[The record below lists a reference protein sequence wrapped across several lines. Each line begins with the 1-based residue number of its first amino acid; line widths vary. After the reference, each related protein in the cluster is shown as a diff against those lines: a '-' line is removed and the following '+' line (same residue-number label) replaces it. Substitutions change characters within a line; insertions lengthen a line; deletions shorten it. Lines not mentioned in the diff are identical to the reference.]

1 MCPATLILH
10 TEISQGLNS
19 LKLTLHQPFMSTQP
33 NITLNDGNV
42 IPQLGFGVWQ
52 VPNSDTAEVVGT
64 AISTG
69 YRSIDT
75 AAIYGNEV
83 GVGRAIAANS
93 LQRTELF
100 ITTKLWNDRHTTA
113 HRAFDESLKRLKLDY
128 LDLYLIHWPKPRQNA
143 YIEAWKALVKL
154 KEEGKTKSIGV
165 SNFTVSHLKRIVDAT
180 GVVPSVNQIELHPG
194 FQQKELTA
202 YHAEHGIITESWS
215 PLGQGTLLENASLK
229 SLAQKH
235 GKTPAQ
241 VIIRWHLDRG
251 YIVIPKSVTPS
262 RIRENFDVFD
272 FSLDADDLAKI
283 AALDRKD
290 GRIGDDPQTANF

>member
-1 MCPATLILH
+1 
-10 TEISQGLNS
+10 
-19 LKLTLHQPFMSTQP
+19 MSTQP

-52 VPNSDTAEVVGT
+52 VPSSDTAEVAGT

-93 LQRTELF
+93 LRRTELF

-154 KEEGKTKSIGV
+154 KDEGKAKSIGV

-229 SLAQKH
+229 SLGQKY

-251 YIVIPKSVTPS
+251 YIVIPKSATPS

-290 GRIGDDPQTANF
+290 GRIGSDPETADF